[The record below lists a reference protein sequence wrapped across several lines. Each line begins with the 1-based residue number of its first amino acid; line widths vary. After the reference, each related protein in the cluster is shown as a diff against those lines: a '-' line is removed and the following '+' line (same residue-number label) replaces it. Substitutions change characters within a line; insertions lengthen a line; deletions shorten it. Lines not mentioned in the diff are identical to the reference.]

1 MSAMKIAQ
9 ETLSAATQLNDPKS
23 FFETLKEKNEFL
35 PPVEEMLQ
43 DPDLICHF
51 TKPTNKKSTPPP
63 EERRGVIEE
72 HKCDARVWKEKPRSG
87 GLGYDNIQCS
97 SKKVEGFGCFC
108 KKHFKLFEE
117 GKLWLGKVTEE
128 RPKDPVHPT
137 AGPKMWSTDEDGNEV
152 VKEKKRKSP
161 PKEKKARKPR
171 KKKSEGGSLA
181 EMAAGYTH
189 EELLQL
195 LEIKKAQEKKEEEAE
210 VEEENGDDEGPETI
224 TVGDVEYQ
232 HDKETHVLTRMTD
245 FAEVGKWN
253 VETGEIDFNE
263 EDE

>member
-1 MSAMKIAQ
+1 MKIAQ
-9 ETLSAATQLNDPKS
+9 ETLSAASQLNDPKS
-23 FFETLKEKNEFL
+23 FFEALKEKNEFL

-72 HKCDARVWKEKPRSG
+72 HKCDARVWKEKPKSG

-152 VKEKKRKSP
+152 VKEKKKRKSP
-161 PKEKKARKPR
+161 SKEKKARKPR

-195 LEIKKAQEKKEEEAE
+195 LEIKNAQKKKEEEAE
-210 VEEENGDDEGPETI
+210 AKEEKGDDEGTEDI

-232 HDKETHVLTRMTD
+232 HEKETHVLTRMTD

-263 EDE
+263 ED

>member
-1 MSAMKIAQ
+1 M
-9 ETLSAATQLNDPKS
+9 
-23 FFETLKEKNEFL
+23 
-35 PPVEEMLQ
+35 
-43 DPDLICHF
+43 
-51 TKPTNKKSTPPP
+51 
-63 EERRGVIEE
+63 
-72 HKCDARVWKEKPRSG
+72 AR
-87 GLGYDNIQCS
+87 
-97 SKKVEGFGCFC
+97 
-108 KKHFKLFEE
+108 
-117 GKLWLGKVTEE
+117 KVTEE

-195 LEIKKAQEKKEEEAE
+195 LEIKNAQKKKEEEAE
-210 VEEENGDDEGPETI
+210 AEEEKGDDEGTEVI

-232 HDKETHVLTRMTD
+232 HEKETHVLTRMTD

>member
-1 MSAMKIAQ
+1 MKIAQ
-9 ETLSAATQLNDPKS
+9 ETLSAASQLNDPKS
-23 FFETLKEKNEFL
+23 FFEALKEKNEFL

-72 HKCDARVWKEKPRSG
+72 HKCDARVWKEKPKSG

-152 VKEKKRKSP
+152 VKEKKKRKSP
-161 PKEKKARKPR
+161 SKEKKARKPR

-195 LEIKKAQEKKEEEAE
+195 LEIKNAQKKKEEEAE
-210 VEEENGDDEGPETI
+210 AKEEKGDDEGTEVI

-232 HDKETHVLTRMTD
+232 HEKETHVLTRMTD

-263 EDE
+263 ED